1 MRNHLFLKILVLLVF
16 GAVVLAA
23 SAPAAPKMLD
33 EPLPHKT
40 ISGYGCVTSGVEAG
54 CLMVTDTKTQTV
66 YNVYFR
72 GTKPR
77 VGTAIR
83 FSGTPHDGPTTCMQG
98 QAVNVTTWIQLKMK
112 CKPVN

>member
-1 MRNHLFLKILVLLVF
+1 MVLVI
-16 GAVVLAA
+16 GAAILAA

-33 EPLPHKT
+33 EPSSRKT
-40 ISGYGCVTSGVEAG
+40 ISGSGCVTAGVEPG
-54 CLMVTDTKTQTV
+54 CLMVTDTKTQTA

-72 GTKPR
+72 GNKPK

-98 QAVNVTTWIQLKMK
+98 QAVNVTTWLQLKMK
-112 CKPVN
+112 CKPAN